1 MAAPESISK
10 RLWLLVVGLPIVFV
24 TLIGGAFAE
33 AIRNRLAPQADSI
46 LDHALTLC
54 HILH

>member
-33 AIRNRLAPQADSI
+33 AIRKRLAPQADSI
-46 LDHALTLC
+46 LDHALTLS